1 MTFSKLSFIAAICL
15 GISGLVSCSGIE
27 SKPAES
33 IANLP
38 YTSTPGTCCISDGSD
53 CTEPQESAPV
63 QESRKRSDDEAPQD
77 DVGCIMPSVVE

>member
-1 MTFSKLSFIAAICL
+1 MTFSKFSLITAICL

-33 IANLP
+33 KIP
-38 YTSTPGTCCISDGSD
+38 HTSTPGSDCISDGSFG
-53 CTEPQESAPV
+53 EPQESAPV
-63 QESRKRSDDEAPQD
+63 QESRQRSDDEAPQD